1 MENLYLNGYIKQ
13 DKIWEALQYAKYQR
27 KLVGI
32 EDRELRAF
40 LETFNEVLERRKT
53 KFLTKLDQRE
63 ISEVLALMRLDHTDI
78 VNERDLQTIGDILLD
93 KTYRFN

>member
-1 MENLYLNGYIKQ
+1 MENLYLNGYIKK

-27 KLVGI
+27 RLVGI

-40 LETFNEVLERRKT
+40 LDTFNEVVALRKT
-53 KFLTKLDQRE
+53 KFLEKLDHRE
-63 ISEVLALMRLDHTDI
+63 ISEILELMRRDRTDI

-93 KTYRFN
+93 KTFKF

>member
-13 DKIWEALQYAKYQR
+13 DKIWEALQYAKYKR
-27 KLVGI
+27 LLVGV

-40 LETFNEVLERRKT
+40 LETFNEVLERRKV
-53 KFLTKLDQRE
+53 KFLAKLDQRE
-63 ISEVLALMRLDHTDI
+63 ISEVLSLMRLDHTDI

-93 KTYRFN
+93 KTFRFQ

>member
-13 DKIWEALQYAKYQR
+13 DKIWEALQYAKYKR
-27 KLVGI
+27 LLVGV

-40 LETFNEVLERRKT
+40 LETFNEVLERRKV

-63 ISEVLALMRLDHTDI
+63 ISEVLSLMRLDHTDI

-93 KTYRFN
+93 KTFRFQ